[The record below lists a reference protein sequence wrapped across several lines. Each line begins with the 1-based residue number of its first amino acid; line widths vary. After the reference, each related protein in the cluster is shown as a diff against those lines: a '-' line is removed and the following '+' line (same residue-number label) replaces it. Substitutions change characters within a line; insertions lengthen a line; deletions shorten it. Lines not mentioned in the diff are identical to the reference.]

1 MEEIVFAADPV
12 RLISAAVVG
21 IAILLILIIRFKL
34 HPIISMM
41 LSAVIIGVGAGMPL
55 SMISET
61 VEKGVGKTLQGIALL
76 VGLGSMFGG
85 ILEASG
91 GAQKIAETLIDKFG

>member
-1 MEEIVFAADPV
+1 MEEMVFAADPV
-12 RLISAAVVG
+12 RLIAAAVVG

-61 VEKGVGKTLQGIALL
+61 VEKRSRKNAAGNRTACWF
-76 VGLGSMFGG
+76 GLHVWRYS
-85 ILEASG
+85 
-91 GAQKIAETLIDKFG
+91 

>member
-1 MEEIVFAADPV
+1 MEEMVFAADPV
-12 RLISAAVVG
+12 RLIAAAVVG
-21 IAILLILIIRFKL
+21 IAVLLILIIRFKL

-61 VEKGVGKTLQGIALL
+61 VEKRCRESHCLL
-76 VGLGSMFGG
+76 VWAPCLAVF
-85 ILEASG
+85 LRQA
-91 GAQKIAETLIDKFG
+91 AVHRKLQRH